1 MPKSAPVD
9 ATAQGM
15 RHIASQQLVHG
26 QIVLELDTSSPHAA
40 AVVVTAQG
48 MRHTAS
54 QKLGTIK
61 FRLQPLTQS
70 ALLLLLQLRRAC
82 AT

>member
-1 MPKSAPVD
+1 M
-9 ATAQGM
+9 
-15 RHIASQQLVHG
+15 L
-26 QIVLELDTSSPHAA
+26 LL
-40 AVVVTAQG
+40 VVVTARG
-48 MRHTAS
+48 MCHIAG
-54 QKLGTIK
+54 QKLVTIK